1 MTPLRMVIMSM
12 EWSSTSMTGLRPS
25 TSSAGQCSRLNQ
37 SCMTV
42 PALVPAGRRP
52 ASP

>member
-12 EWSSTSMTGLRPS
+12 EWSSTSMTGLRS
-25 TSSAGQCSRLNQ
+25 LTSSAGQWSRLNQ

-42 PALVPAGRRP
+42 PALVPGSRRP
-52 ASP
+52 AWP